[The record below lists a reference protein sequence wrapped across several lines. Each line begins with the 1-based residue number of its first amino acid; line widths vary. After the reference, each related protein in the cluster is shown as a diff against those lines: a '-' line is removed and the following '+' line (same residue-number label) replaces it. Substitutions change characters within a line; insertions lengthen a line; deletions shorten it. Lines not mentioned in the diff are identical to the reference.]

1 MQFPALL
8 ISDLHLVDKP
18 DAAYRWTLFEWL
30 HQTIKE
36 EKVKFLYVLGDLT
49 DAKDNHSAELVNRV
63 VNEIDRLTKAFPNLQ
78 IVILAGNHD
87 WLKAG
92 HEFFKFLNVIK
103 NVVYINKPT
112 EDPDVHGPLTYY
124 LPYSKNPA
132 KDWEGLDFSHYEF
145 LFMHQT
151 IKGAVSSNGQEME
164 GENLPKLD
172 AGKVYSGD
180 IHVPQ
185 VIGGVEYVGSPYH
198 VHFGD
203 NFKPRCVLLESKRRA
218 VDLHFETISRVTV
231 KVGSLDELYNRRDE
245 FKAGDQVKLR
255 IELSE
260 ADKHGWSK
268 TKRQAANWLLEQG
281 CLVHGVEL
289 IVVKSTRRRVDGL
302 SGHQPC
308 YSPSEAITRF
318 VEAEALGGDAL
329 EIAMEV
335 IEP

>member
-1 MQFPALL
+1 M
-8 ISDLHLVDKP
+8 DKP
-18 DAAYRWTLFEWL
+18 DAAYRWTLFDWL
-30 HQTIKE
+30 HQTIRE
-36 EKVKFLYVLGDLT
+36 EKVKVLYILGDLT
-49 DAKDNHSAELVNRV
+49 DAKDYHSAELVNRIV
-63 VNEIDRLTKAFPNLQ
+63 HEIDRLTKAFPNLQ

-92 HEFFKFLNVIK
+92 QEFFKFLNVIK
-103 NVVYINKPT
+103 NVTYITRPT
-112 EDPDVHGPLTYY
+112 EDPDVHGPATFY

-132 KDWEGLDFSHYEF
+132 KDWANFDFSHYQF

-185 VIGGVEYVGSPYH
+185 IIGGVEYVGSPYH

-203 NFKPRCVLLESKRRA
+203 KFKPRCVLLESARRA

-231 KVGSLDELYNRRDE
+231 KVSSLSELHRMTFRP
-245 FKAGDQVKLR
+245 GDQVKLR

-260 ADKHGWSK
+260 EDKHGWSK
-268 TKRQAANWLLEQG
+268 IKRQGANWLQEQG
-281 CLVHGVEL
+281 CIVHGVEL

-302 SGHQPC
+302 SGSKPA

-318 VEAEALGGDAL
+318 VEAEELGGDAL

-335 IEP
+335 IES